1 MSGIDDPNLNEPSTS
16 EGTQALSLTA
26 ADLQRIDECLLSNTS
41 LEWQKVARVI
51 GSTMA
56 VLGPQFPN
64 VPDVFY
70 AERIRH
76 LVEAGAME
84 AVGDLNRIR
93 YSEVRLAGIKA
104 DGK

>member
-64 VPDVFY
+64 VFY